1 MPNNSG
7 TSGLEMITKTGWRS
21 GMTNLMSAA
30 FGSWWRTSAW
40 WIQALIWTAVV
51 NGSLAAF
58 IWGSTPEGEGTS
70 VFTLYGVMTMFAAI
84 AVIIVMQE
92 AIVGE
97 KKSGTAAWLLSKP
110 VSRPAFVLSKL
121 VPNAVGII
129 ATMIVIP
136 STVLFLQLIVSGLDV
151 ALGRFALGALVATLN
166 LMFYLTLTLMLGAL
180 FESGGPVI
188 GISLAFAFGQQ
199 LLSGIPGLSSIL
211 PWSLLV
217 PGGESDTSVIGA
229 IIAGQPIS
237 SPFALI
243 FTGGACIVFTAIAFW
258 KFSETEL

>member
-1 MPNNSG
+1 MPSNSS
-7 TSGLEMITKTGWRS
+7 TSGFVRVSGTGWRS
-21 GMTNLMSAA
+21 GLTNLMSAA

-40 WIQALIWTAVV
+40 LIQSLIWTAVI
-51 NGSLAAF
+51 NGSLAAV
-58 IWGSTPEGEGTS
+58 IWGAAPEEMS

-110 VSRPAFVLSKL
+110 VSRSAFVLSKL

-136 STVLFLQLIVSGLDV
+136 STVLFVQFILSGLDV

-180 FESGGPVI
+180 FESPGPVI

-199 LLSGIPGLSSIL
+199 LLSGLPGLRSIL

-217 PGGESDTSVIGA
+217 PAGDSDMSVIGA
-229 IIAGQPIS
+229 IIAGRPIS
-237 SPFALI
+237 TPAALV
-243 FTGGACIVFTAIAFW
+243 FTCAACVVFTAIAFW
-258 KFSETEL
+258 KFSRTEL